1 MNWLENFM
9 YLSCKPTDDE
19 IAKALAQ
26 AFSIQA
32 EQILITTTIN
42 WPGFD
47 PELHIIVCHLREMDL
62 ENFPV
67 QLDLTL
73 AGDLPGELK
82 NDFELFGI
90 ISESLQ
96 CQLLTNPDTPIEK
109 DSVLFNGIGDFQEV
123 YIREEG
129 NRLVI
134 FS

>member
-1 MNWLENFM
+1 MNLLEDVI
-9 YLSCKPTDDE
+9 YLSCRRTDDE

-47 PELHIIVCHLREMDL
+47 PDLHIIVCHVREMDL
-62 ENFPV
+62 ENFPI

-73 AGDLPGELK
+73 AGDLPGPLK

-90 ISESLQ
+90 ISASLQ
-96 CQLLTNPDTPIEK
+96 CQLLTNPDTLIEK

-123 YIREEG
+123 YIREDG
-129 NRLVI
+129 NKLVI
-134 FS
+134 Y